1 MSRVAIIGCGA
12 ISPRYAKTLN
22 ELGFITLAAVADGI
36 PERAEALAAEHGA
49 AVMTVDEIL
58 ADATIDAV
66 VNLTP
71 PLAHGPVT
79 RSILQAGKAAFSEK
93 PLAVDMTEGHALVKL
108 AEDQGVRFGCAPDTF
123 LGAGLQLARTAI
135 DRGDIGVPLAATGFF
150 LGFGPEYFLPNPNFF
165 YQHGGGPLLDM
176 GPYYL
181 TALVQLL
188 GPAVAVTAAG
198 RISREQRP
206 IMTGDRLGE
215 MMDVSVLTHVSSLV
229 EFAAGPQATLITS
242 FDVAATDHRNIEIY
256 GSEGTLSVPDPNF
269 FGGAVRVKRIGHKEW
284 TELDPL
290 TPNVPQQRGIGLA
303 DMMWA
308 QQTGRP
314 HRASASLAL
323 HVLNIMTS
331 ALASVESGR
340 KTTLST
346 TCERAKPMRFDLPA
360 NTFDD

>member
-22 ELGFITLAAVADGI
+22 ELGSVTLAAVADGI
-36 PERAEALAAEHGA
+36 PERAQALATEHGA

-58 ADATIDAV
+58 ADTTIDAV

-93 PLAVDMTEGHALVKL
+93 PLAVDMAEGQALVEL
-108 AEDQGVRFGCAPDTF
+108 AAAQGVRFGCAPDTF
-123 LGAGLQLARTAI
+123 LGAGLQLARAAI

-165 YQHGGGPLLDM
+165 YEHGGGPLLDM

-188 GPAVAVTAAG
+188 GPAVAVTASG
-198 RISREQRP
+198 RISRAQRP
-206 IMTGDRLGE
+206 IMNGERLGE
-215 MMDVSVLTHVSSLV
+215 MMDVSVLTHVSSVV
-229 EFAAGPQATLITS
+229 EFASGPLATLVTS

-269 FGGAVRVKRIGHKEW
+269 FGGAVRVKRFREEEW

-308 QQTGRP
+308 QRTGRP
-314 HRASASLAL
+314 HRASATLAL
-323 HVLNIMTS
+323 HVLDIMTS
-331 ALASVESGR
+331 ALSSVESGQ
-340 KTTLST
+340 KATLST
-346 TCERAKPMRFDLPA
+346 TCERAEPMRFDLPD

>member
-22 ELGFITLAAVADGI
+22 ELGSVTLAAVADGI
-36 PERAEALAAEHGA
+36 PERAQALATEYGA

-79 RSILQAGKAAFSEK
+79 RAILEAGKSAFSEK
-93 PLAVDMTEGHALVKL
+93 PLAVDLAEGQALVDL
-108 AEDQGVRFGCAPDTF
+108 ARSQGVRFGCAPDTF
-123 LGAGLQLARTAI
+123 LGAGLQLARAAI
-135 DRGDIGVPLAATGFF
+135 DRGDIGVPLAANGFF

-165 YQHGGGPLLDM
+165 YEHGGGPLLDM

-188 GPAVAVTAAG
+188 GPAVAVSASG
-198 RISREQRP
+198 RISRAERP
-206 IMTGDRLGE
+206 IMNGDRLGE
-215 MMDVSVLTHVSSLV
+215 MMNVSVLTHVSSVV
-229 EFAAGPQATLITS
+229 EFASGPLATLVTS
-242 FDVAATDHRNIEIY
+242 FDVAATDLRNIEIY
-256 GSEGTLSVPDPNF
+256 GSEGTLSVPDPNYF
-269 FGGAVRVKRIGHKEW
+269 EGPVRIKRINEKEW
-284 TELDPL
+284 TELNPL
-290 TPNVPQQRGIGLA
+290 VPNIPQQRGIGLA

-308 QQTGRP
+308 QRSGRP
-314 HRASASLAL
+314 HRATADLAL
-323 HVLNIMTS
+323 HVLDIMTS
-331 ALASVESGR
+331 AINSVETER
-340 KTTLST
+340 KRALST
-346 TCERAKPMRFDLPA
+346 TVQPAAPMRFDLTD